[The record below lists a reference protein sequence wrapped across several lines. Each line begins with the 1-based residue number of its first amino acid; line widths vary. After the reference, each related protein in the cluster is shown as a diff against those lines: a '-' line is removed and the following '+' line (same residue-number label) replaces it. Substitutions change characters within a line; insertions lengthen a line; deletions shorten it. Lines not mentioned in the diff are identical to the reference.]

1 MFVLMTVV
9 CLVLNQ
15 LMVQRHVLL
24 HAKPHSLQIIKSVF
38 HVMVQLK
45 RNSSFQMIN
54 NHVLKKLLKST
65 MIMKQYLQPYH
76 WEFKKQKIIVVLT
89 VLQKVKLERNIW
101 LRSLMEPM
109 NVQINLLVKI
119 LVVITIFKVV
129 LFVLQIVD
137 QTIITLMLL
146 MI

>member
-24 HAKPHSLQIIKSVF
+24 HAKPHSLQLIKSVF

-45 RNSSFQMIN
+45 RNSFFQMIN
-54 NHVLKKLLKST
+54 NHVSKKLLKSI

-89 VLQKVKLERNIW
+89 VLQKVKLKRNIW
-101 LRSLMEPM
+101 LRSLMELM
-109 NVQINLLVKI
+109 NVQVYLLVRI
-119 LVVITIFKVV
+119 LKVITIFRVKLSV
-129 LFVLQIVD
+129 FQIVD

-146 MI
+146 MT

>member
-9 CLVLNQ
+9 CLVLSQ

-45 RNSSFQMIN
+45 RSSFFKMIN

-76 WEFKKQKIIVVLT
+76 WEFRKQKIIVVLT
-89 VLQKVKLERNIW
+89 VLQKVKLKRNIW
-101 LRSLMEPM
+101 LKSLMELM
-109 NVQINLLVKI
+109 NVQVYLLVRI
-119 LVVITIFKVV
+119 LKVITIFKVV

-146 MI
+146 MT

>member
-24 HAKPHSLQIIKSVF
+24 HAKPHSLQLIKSVF

-45 RNSSFQMIN
+45 RNSFFQMIN

-76 WEFKKQKIIVVLT
+76 WEFKKHKIIVVLT

-101 LRSLMEPM
+101 LRSLMELM
-109 NVQINLLVKI
+109 NVQINLLVRI
-119 LVVITIFKVV
+119 LKVITIFKVKLSV
-129 LFVLQIVD
+129 FQIVD

>member
-1 MFVLMTVV
+1 MIAA
-9 CLVLNQ
+9 CSVLNQ
-15 LMVQRHVLL
+15 LIIQRHVLL
-24 HAKPHSLQIIKSVF
+24 LVKPHSLLLIKSVF
-38 HVMVQLK
+38 HVTVQLK
-45 RNSSFQMIN
+45 RSSFFKMIN

-89 VLQKVKLERNIW
+89 ILQKVKLERNIW
-101 LRSLMEPM
+101 LKSLMELM

-119 LVVITIFKVV
+119 LVVITIFRVKLSV
-129 LFVLQIVD
+129 FQIVD

-146 MI
+146 MT

>member
-24 HAKPHSLQIIKSVF
+24 HAKPHSLQLIKSVF
-38 HVMVQLK
+38 HVTVQLK
-45 RNSSFQMIN
+45 RSSFFQMIN
-54 NHVLKKLLKST
+54 NHVSKKLLEHT
-65 MIMKQYLQPYH
+65 MIINQYLQNYH

-89 VLQKVKLERNIW
+89 VLQKVKLKRNIW
-101 LRSLMEPM
+101 LRSLMELM

-137 QTIITLMLL
+137 
-146 MI
+146 